1 MTILQNGLDI
11 QRFSQTAPGLRAQLL
26 LLDFQVDESFQF
38 ILRRAASVFR
48 EHGYHSNCSAAG
60 NLDTFH
66 SDLLVVIWLVYDR
79 ALLS

>member
-1 MTILQNGLDI
+1 MTILQNGLAI
-11 QRFSQTAPGLRAQLL
+11 QRFSQTAPELRAQLL

-38 ILRRAASVFR
+38 ILRRTVSVFR
-48 EHGYHSNCSAAG
+48 KHGYHSNCSAAG

-66 SDLLVVIWLVYDR
+66 SDLLVVIWFVYDQ